1 MYKYDEKSN
10 VIINTETAEV
20 IPVNEIFHGMA
31 LDMLDSFFGCITAV
45 FKHSDLMEVVDS
57 FTGVV
62 AVFET
67 LEVVSHVECLIRV
80 IHFKVLFDSAEMRIH
95 TYKIVASHC
104 RYGLCSPC
112 GADMYEHIA
121 SIEADLPISEAVKI
135 ADYIYRELNVKEDK

>member
-31 LDMLDSFFGCITAV
+31 LDMLDSFSGCITAV
-45 FKHSDLMEVVDS
+45 FKHVDLMEVVDS

-80 IHFKVLFDSAEMRIH
+80 IHFKELLDSAEMRIH

-112 GADMYEHIA
+112 GAY
-121 SIEADLPISEAVKI
+121 V
-135 ADYIYRELNVKEDK
+135 

>member
-31 LDMLDSFFGCITAV
+31 LDMLDSFSGYITAV
-45 FKHSDLMEVVDS
+45 FKHSDLMEV
-57 FTGVV
+57 
-62 AVFET
+62 
-67 LEVVSHVECLIRV
+67 
-80 IHFKVLFDSAEMRIH
+80 FDSAEMRIH

-104 RYGLCSPC
+104 RYGLCSSC

-135 ADYIYRELNVKEDK
+135 ADYIYRELNDKEDK